1 MLAYPPAKKEPK
13 TNRNLKRDKLWFA
26 HILARLDLVA
36 LCIKATDL
44 TNEDKNDVMALRSG
58 FQIPKL
64 PARNENSILFSAIWD
79 GTYALFATPT
89 GIFK

>member
-26 HILARLDLVA
+26 HILARLDSVA

-58 FQIPKL
+58 FQIPKP
-64 PARNENSILFSAIWD
+64 PARNENSILFSAVCERYLCVVCNPHRD
-79 GTYALFATPT
+79 F
-89 GIFK
+89 